1 MLIRHRRCI
10 YKRLELIIKAAI
22 ITILVVATTILG
34 FNVYSLREELL
45 NAKEDAELSE
55 RRVEDLQRKLQRV
68 NRLYADKERILGG
81 IEEAVTELDR
91 KIDLETLKKYVPKQ
105 KWIEIEPVI
114 DRLKAF
120 QQERRNEK
128 GH

>member
-1 MLIRHRRCI
+1 M
-10 YKRLELIIKAAI
+10 KTAI
-22 ITILVVATTILG
+22 ITILVVASAILG
-34 FNVYSLREELL
+34 FSVYSLREELL

-55 RRVEDLQRKLQRV
+55 RRVEDLQRELQRV
-68 NRLYADKERILGG
+68 NRLYADQERVLGG

-105 KWIEIEPVI
+105 KWTEIEPVI

-120 QQERRNEK
+120 QQERQNEE